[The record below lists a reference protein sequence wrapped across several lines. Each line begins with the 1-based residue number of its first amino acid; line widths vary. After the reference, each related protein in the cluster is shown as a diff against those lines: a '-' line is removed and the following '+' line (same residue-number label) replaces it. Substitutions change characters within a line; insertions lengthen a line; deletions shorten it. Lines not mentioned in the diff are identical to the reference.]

1 MSNLSVMQQI
11 LERIKAYDHIMLFRH
26 VRMDGDCAGA
36 TKGLKALILASFPE
50 KTVQIIDDQHSDY
63 LDFMGVDD
71 APVGDDAYAD
81 ALGIVIDT
89 ASVKRIS
96 NQKYALCKELIKI
109 DHHIDVEQYG
119 DTFIVTYTTT
129 DAIHESL
136 TGTYAVI
143 VTDGKSSAYWTH
155 DDLDPALWQTG
166 SLTSPAWGVKQL
178 QAYLDAGPA
187 GRNGFC
193 LPYLSDEAIAND
205 DPAELARLWQDEYV
219 YPLVTADGTEAMDST
234 KARALSKAALIN
246 AYSLTEAEMNSAAFL
261 WCDLYLRP
269 NGSLMWEVGYYLDA
283 DEEYNFYVTLDA
295 VTGEILS
302 LSHGTG
308 GIG

>member
-1 MSNLSVMQQI
+1 MKKKAVFVLLTAMLLCVSAAMAAEGPAYSPEMQALLQANQA
-11 LERIKAYDHIMLFRH
+11 LTDRYGLTRGTLGLFN
-26 VRMDGDCAGA
+26 
-36 TKGLKALILASFPE
+36 T
-50 KTVQIIDDQHSDY
+50 
-63 LDFMGVDD
+63 
-71 APVGDDAYAD
+71 
-81 ALGIVIDT
+81 
-89 ASVKRIS
+89 
-96 NQKYALCKELIKI
+96 N
-109 DHHIDVEQYG
+109 VEQYG